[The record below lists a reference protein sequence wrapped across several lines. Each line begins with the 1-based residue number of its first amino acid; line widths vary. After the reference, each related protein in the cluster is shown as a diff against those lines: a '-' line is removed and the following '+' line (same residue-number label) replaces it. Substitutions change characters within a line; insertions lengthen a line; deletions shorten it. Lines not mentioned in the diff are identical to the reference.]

1 MPQLNH
7 KPGLT
12 PRHGLRARL
21 VTGSKWLSGDSLAV
35 TCVQVLGGSRCCDG
49 GLRHFSHH
57 RCSFLTAA
65 WRPLTLQGS
74 FLPSPVGVSST
85 IDRKPKPQ
93 AVIPLLQIDHCVAK
107 ASHSF
112 ILRYSPNLQK
122 SLLSRS
128 APRSSDADKKR
139 PQATTSAWDYH
150 VAYGELEKP
159 LSSRPFTKVQQ
170 RNTSLRLSTFL
181 SCAP

>member
-21 VTGSKWLSGDSLAV
+21 VTGSKWLSQEIHSLSHA
-35 TCVQVLGGSRCCDG
+35 CRCLVEAGAATVACE
-49 GLRHFSHH
+49 HVSHH

-93 AVIPLLQIDHCVAK
+93 AVIPLLQIDH
-107 ASHSF
+107 
-112 ILRYSPNLQK
+112 
-122 SLLSRS
+122 
-128 APRSSDADKKR
+128 
-139 PQATTSAWDYH
+139 
-150 VAYGELEKP
+150 
-159 LSSRPFTKVQQ
+159 
-170 RNTSLRLSTFL
+170 
-181 SCAP
+181 